1 MSPAVLFEPQNLST
15 YGPMTL
21 LRSVGELRYGVYSNI
36 ERARKVLPQ
45 HDLGLWLRPLLRDG
59 HAQRYPEMKI
69 NQDAPA
75 GTLFLNAG
83 FPAWVFPASIAELDQ
98 HDSGVVIKDGCIV
111 AARHDKP
118 LAFGTSFSNE
128 LLKLQQIECDVETC
142 THHPH
147 WIWDYLNLILPA
159 LEFDLQI
166 WKENNNILSR
176 LPENSSS
183 VDERNIYIHNTAQLS
198 RYIHL
203 DSSQGPII
211 IDADVKISPFASL
224 EGPLYI
230 GKRSTIKQGASLK
243 NSVVG
248 RICNLGGEIKSSIIH
263 PYTNKSH
270 AGFLGDSILGSWIN
284 LGAGTNT
291 SNLKNNYGEIRVSWD
306 GNNYDTHRQFLGS
319 IIGDHS
325 KTAIGVRL
333 NTGTVIG
340 PFSNVIHA
348 DFPPR
353 SIPSFSWGNGTHEF
367 DKAMET
373 ARRVLKRRSLELSK
387 VDLALFKTLSEDHA
401 SLLHY

>member
-1 MSPAVLFEPQNLST
+1 MPSTVLFEPQNLST

-36 ERARKVLPQ
+36 ERTRFILEDMA
-45 HDLGLWLRPLLRDG
+45 LGLWVRPILKAD
-59 HAQRYPEMKI
+59 HINKYPDMQI
-69 NQDAPA
+69 NTDAEA
-75 GTLFLNAG
+75 GTLFLNAA
-83 FPAWVFPASIAELDQ
+83 FPAWMFPSAIKELNAAP
-98 HDSGVVIKDGCIV
+98 SGVVTKDGCII
-111 AARHDKP
+111 AAKTAQP
-118 LAFGTSFSNE
+118 LPFGGDFMNHLSG
-128 LLKLQQIECDVETC
+128 LDQIECDDELC
-142 THHPH
+142 PHHPH

-159 LEFDLQI
+159 LEFDLHI
-166 WKENNNILSR
+166 WKESNNYLNR
-176 LPENSSS
+176 LPENSST
-183 VDERNIYIHNTAQLS
+183 VDERNIFIHNTAQLG
-198 RYIHL
+198 RYTHL

-211 IDADVKISPFASL
+211 IDADVKISPFTSL

-230 GKRSTIKQGASLK
+230 GKRSTIRPGASLK

-248 RICNLGGEIKSSIIH
+248 RICNLGGEIKGTIIH

-284 LGAGTNT
+284 LGASTDT

-319 IIGDHS
+319 IIGDHT
-325 KTAIGVRL
+325 KTAIGSRL

-340 PFSNVIHA
+340 PFSNVIQA

-353 SIPSFSWGNGTHEF
+353 SIPAFSWGNGTHEF

-373 ARRVLKRRSLELSK
+373 ARRVLKRRSLELSEAE
-387 VDLALFKTLSEDHA
+387 LALFKTLSEDHA
-401 SLLHY
+401 LFLNY